1 MRGFVAGTGIEP
13 VFAPWKGAVLTDRRT
28 GQLYDLLGQ
37 LGRKN
42 RIHRLYCQTIL
53 AFFQWFLKLNLS
65 QGMASAK
72 VCVEKSDQLFVEILV
87 NIELFAI
94 F

>member
-13 VFAPWKGAVLTDRRT
+13 VFAPGKGAVLTDRRT

-42 RIHRLYCQTIL
+42 RIHRLYCQTIWP
-53 AFFQWFLKLNLS
+53 FFPDLEKLTIS
-65 QGMASAK
+65 RIKPPQR
-72 VCVEKSDQLFVEILV
+72 FVFNETSY
-87 NIELFAI
+87 
-94 F
+94 